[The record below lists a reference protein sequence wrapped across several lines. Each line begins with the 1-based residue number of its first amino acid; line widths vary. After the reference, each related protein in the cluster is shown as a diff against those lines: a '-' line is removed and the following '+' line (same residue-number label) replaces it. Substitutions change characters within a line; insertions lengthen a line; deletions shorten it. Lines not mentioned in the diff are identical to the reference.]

1 MNNFHTSVLLQEV
14 LNNLSIKRGGFYIDG
29 TLGGGGH
36 ALSILQSGGSILGID
51 QDQEAIDFAK
61 NRLENEGFEEGK
73 DFWIVK
79 DNFSQIDSIIKDK
92 GIERIDGVLLDIGVS
107 GHQLDT
113 PERGFSFRGGP
124 LDMRMDKVL
133 SVSARELV
141 NGLTKGELEDLFLRF
156 GEEPRS
162 KQYAQAIVEARKN
175 GPISSTEDLV
185 KIIGG
190 RMGDGPHPA
199 TRVFQALRIVVNDE
213 LNVLSAVMPKVMNLL
228 TSGGRLVIITFHSLE
243 DRIVKQAFKQI
254 DESGIGTIITD
265 KPIAPSSEEVLLNKR
280 SRSAK
285 LRCIEKK

>member
-14 LNNLSIKRGGFYIDG
+14 LEYLSIKREGFYVDG

-36 ALSILQSGGSILGID
+36 ALSILQQGGKVLGID
-51 QDQEAIDFAK
+51 QDQEALDFAK
-61 NRLENEGFEEGK
+61 ERLENEGFQENK

-79 DNFSQIDSIIKDK
+79 NNFSQIDTVIKEK
-92 GIERIDGVLLDIGVS
+92 GIEMVDGVLLDIGVS

-124 LDMRMDKVL
+124 LDMRMDKDL
-133 SVSARELV
+133 SVSAKELV
-141 NGLTKGELEDLFLRF
+141 NGLTKSELEELFTRF

-162 KQYAQAIVEARKN
+162 KQFAQAIVEARKQN
-175 GPISSTEDLV
+175 EIVTTEDLV

-213 LNVLSAVMPKVMNLL
+213 LNVLSIAIPKVMDLL
-228 TSGGRLVIITFHSLE
+228 KSGGRLVIITFHSLE
-243 DRIVKQAFKQI
+243 DRIVKQSFKKLKE
-254 DESGIGTIITD
+254 DGIGKIITD
-265 KPIAPSSEEVLLNKR
+265 KPILPTEEEVLLNKR

-285 LRCIEKK
+285 LRCIEKI